1 MIHQMAMETT
11 TIFKIIQSELM
22 KNEHYE
28 IVTPDDT
35 QYFDPPLDFIWYDD
49 EKQFTT
55 KILKYDDDVSEIV
68 NHLFGGLSLIDKE
81 HDKHFKK
88 SFVNRFVNRQINR
101 QTIESFKMEL
111 VATFLSHEDFIN
123 TVYEDIEKYIQQ
135 TNTTKQETNQIN
147 KQLNDGTSTTDNR
160 QAFADLPQSSTNL
173 DVDNTIMDHATDN
186 TISRNKQTD
195 KQETEGETSGKNESE
210 NKTYQ
215 LDELL
220 KSNGLLEQVYDIF
233 DRKCFL
239 QVW

>member
-1 MIHQMAMETT
+1 MIHQMAMTTT
-11 TIFKIIQSELM
+11 TIFNIIQSELI
-22 KNEHYE
+22 KKGHSEFE
-28 IVTPDDT
+28 SDTPQTDV
-35 QYFDPPLDFIWYDD
+35 FPFGEFVFYDED
-49 EKQFTT
+49 YQFTE
-55 KILKYDDDVSEIV
+55 KILRYDEDVSDIIDYIFSGV
-68 NHLFGGLSLIDKE
+68 SLNKEE

-88 SFVNRFVNRQINR
+88 GFLSRFVNRQINR
-101 QTIESFKMEL
+101 QTVEAFRMEL
-111 VATFLSHEDFIN
+111 LSTFISNETFIN
-123 TVYEDIEKYIQQ
+123 TLYEDLDKYIEQ

-173 DVDNTIMDHATDN
+173 DVDNTVMDHATDN